1 MSPVILGAL
10 VLLAA
15 AGWLVSTQ
23 RRLAAMDANAGDAMN
38 RIGVQLSSRF
48 DALSALLDLAVCHA
62 ADGSRALNESIRSRR
77 SAITSASSPADVVE
91 QERVISS
98 ALERLQA
105 LADACPALRE
115 DGDYACRL
123 NAADAYEKM
132 VRTSC
137 LIYNDAVTRLDRE
150 LRTAPTRFASDLLGF
165 HPRETIELP

>member
-1 MSPVILGAL
+1 MTILIIIVLLVAL
-10 VLLAA
+10 V
-15 AGWLVSTQ
+15 AGWVMSTQ
-23 RRLAAMDANAGDAMN
+23 RRLVVMDENINNAMSQ
-38 RIGVQLSSRF
+38 IGVQLSSRF

-62 ADGSRALNESIRSRR
+62 ADGSRALNESVRSRR

-150 LRTAPTRFASDLLGF
+150 LHTAPTRFASDLLGF